1 MSMLDA
7 LKNFDAKR
15 ADLPELVE
23 LASFGRSLLAEFEAL
38 SVEPPDWVT
47 ENLTAVRR
55 EVKSRNQD
63 RLAAKLK
70 SAKARLET
78 LKTPDEKRKGVETE
92 IAELEAQLAQ
102 A

>member
-1 MSMLDA
+1 MLDA

-15 ADLPELVE
+15 ADLSELVE
-23 LASFGRSLLAEFEAL
+23 LSAYGRALVAEFEVLNIEA
-38 SVEPPDWVT
+38 PDWVV

-55 EVKSRNQD
+55 EARSRNAD

-70 SAKARLET
+70 AAKARLST
-78 LKTPDEKRKGVETE
+78 LLSPDEKRKSVEDE
-92 IAELEAQLAQ
+92 ITKLETQLTQ